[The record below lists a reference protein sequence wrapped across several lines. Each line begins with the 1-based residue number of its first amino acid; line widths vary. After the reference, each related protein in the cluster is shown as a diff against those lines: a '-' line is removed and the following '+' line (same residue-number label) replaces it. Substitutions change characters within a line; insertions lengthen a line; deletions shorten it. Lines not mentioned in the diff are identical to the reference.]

1 MEGVYGMKI
10 IRKYASILATVL
22 FVFSLTAC
30 AEEEQKKMY
39 IKPSEFTEETREVLE
54 LFNDEVQF
62 FDLVLDETV
71 KSETITVWVY
81 RDGEWQESGKTYGPV
96 EKLERRIA
104 IRLTEDSYEL
114 YSIDESGY
122 VKYTSPNLN
131 TTFDE
136 SVASISSRIEGETQ
150 LILNEETPLWIK
162 IGSESS
168 SMESYNV
175 TEDFR
180 TMDCNAGIVVTLTVS
195 DELVE

>member
-10 IRKYASILATVL
+10 VRKYASILAAVL
-22 FVFSLTAC
+22 FAFSLTAC

-54 LFNDEVQF
+54 LFDDEVQF